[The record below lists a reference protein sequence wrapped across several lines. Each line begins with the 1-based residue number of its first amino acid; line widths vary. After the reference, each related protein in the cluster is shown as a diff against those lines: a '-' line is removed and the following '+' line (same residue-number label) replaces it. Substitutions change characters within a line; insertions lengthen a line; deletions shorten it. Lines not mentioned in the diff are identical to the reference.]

1 MFSFCLSIHDIYI
14 YIYIHIHTHIYIYIF
29 YIKYIM
35 YIYIY
40 IKQTYVSCSSSASLY
55 SEAAAD
61 FAVAAE
67 ASLSSFCE
75 ATPLAWRGVPP
86 VRSPEKDWWFV
97 PRWHYIVVSIYSIS
111 INIQSIVINIHQC
124 SSIVINIQIHA
135 LM

>member
-14 YIYIHIHTHIYIYIF
+14 YININIHTHTYIYIYSIY
-29 YIKYIM
+29 YIIYM

-40 IKQTYVSCSSSASLY
+40 IKQTYVSCSSSASLH

-75 ATPLAWRGVPP
+75 ATPLAWRGVLG
-86 VRSPEKDWWFV
+86 SPEKDKWFI
-97 PRWHYIVVSIYSIS
+97 PRWPYIVRSIF
-111 INIQSIVINIHQC
+111 INIHQY
-124 SSIVINIQIHA
+124 SSIFIKIHQYTCISA